1 MSTMARPKKAD
12 PWVTVSLR
20 LPSAL
25 IEEIDRYAE
34 RLQEETPL
42 LEIGRAD
49 TMRYLLKVAL
59 QEGQKRGGRKGK

>member
-1 MSTMARPKKAD
+1 MARPKKAD

-25 IEEIDRYAE
+25 IEEIDRHSE
-34 RLQEETPL
+34 RLREETPL
-42 LEIGRAD
+42 LEISRAD

-59 QEGQKRGGRKGK
+59 QEAQKKGGRKAK

>member
-1 MSTMARPKKAD
+1 MARPKKAD

-25 IEEIDRYAE
+25 IEEIDRHSE
-34 RLQEETPL
+34 RLREETPL
-42 LEIGRAD
+42 LEISRAD

-59 QEGQKRGGRKGK
+59 QEAQKKGGRKAR

>member
-1 MSTMARPKKAD
+1 MARPKKAD

-25 IEEIDRYAE
+25 IEEIDRHAE
-34 RLQEETPL
+34 RLREETPL

-49 TMRYLLKVAL
+49 TMRYLLRLAL
-59 QEGQKRGGRKGK
+59 QDAQKKGARKGK

>member
-1 MSTMARPKKAD
+1 MARPKKAD

-25 IEEIDRYAE
+25 IDEIDRHSE
-34 RLQEETPL
+34 RLREETPL
-42 LEIGRAD
+42 LEISRAD

-59 QEGQKRGGRKGK
+59 QEAQKKGGRKAR

>member
-1 MSTMARPKKAD
+1 MARPKKAD

-25 IEEIDRYAE
+25 IEEIDRHSE
-34 RLQEETPL
+34 RLREETPL
-42 LEIGRAD
+42 LEISRAD

-59 QEGQKRGGRKGK
+59 QEVQKKGGRKAR